1 LKEFCVANL
10 LAKIAGEMLIVNV
23 MKKIKKILWGLVL
36 VLVVLII
43 VAVIVAG
50 LFLGNIVK
58 AGMETVG
65 PKITQVSIKVDAV
78 SLSILTGSAKVS
90 GLVVGNPE
98 GYKTPQAISV
108 GTAAVGVNPLSV
120 LSDKIVV
127 RSVRVEAPEI
137 TFEGSPFSGN
147 NLTKI
152 RDNVNA
158 ATASSQ
164 RPATNQTAQ
173 AGNKPGK
180 KLEVDDFLITG
191 AKVHVS
197 LTSMGG
203 KEMTLPLPDIH
214 LTNLGKDGD
223 GITATDLTRRVLDA
237 LTTATVKAVANAA
250 SDIGKGAVN
259 LGKDT
264 GKTVGGDVNKITKG
278 LGGLFKKSTN

>member
-1 LKEFCVANL
+1 
-10 LAKIAGEMLIVNV
+10 MLIVNV
-23 MKKIKKILWGLVL
+23 MKTIKKILWGLVI
-36 VLVVLII
+36 VLVVLIV

-65 PKITQVSIKVDAV
+65 PKITQVPIKVDAV
-78 SLSILTGSAKVS
+78 KLSILTGSAKIE
-90 GLVVGNPE
+90 GLVVGNPD

-108 GTAAVGVNPLSV
+108 GVVAVGVNPLSV
-120 LSDKIVV
+120 LSDKIIV
-127 RSVRVEAPEI
+127 RSIEVRNPEI
-137 TFEGSPFSGN
+137 TFEGNPFSGN

-164 RPATNQTAQ
+164 QPATNQTAQ
-173 AGNKPGK
+173 AASKPGK

-197 LTSMGG
+197 LTGMGG

-214 LTNLGKDGD
+214 LTDMGKGTD
-223 GITATDLTRRVLDA
+223 GITAADLTRRVFDA
-237 LTTATVKAVANAA
+237 ITTATVKAVANAA
-250 SDIGKGAVN
+250 TDIGKGAEN
-259 LGKDT
+259 LGKGA
-264 GKTVGGDVNKITKG
+264 GKNVGEGVNKVTSG